1 MNKRKIKR
9 SMIKDCIFIR
19 KMLRHNDDML
29 KLNYT
34 IKKNFISKKFCYMP
48 YIRNKNINIIYILCN
63 GIPLVY
69 IKNKH

>member
-1 MNKRKIKR
+1 
-9 SMIKDCIFIR
+9 
-19 KMLRHNDDML
+19 MLRHNDDML